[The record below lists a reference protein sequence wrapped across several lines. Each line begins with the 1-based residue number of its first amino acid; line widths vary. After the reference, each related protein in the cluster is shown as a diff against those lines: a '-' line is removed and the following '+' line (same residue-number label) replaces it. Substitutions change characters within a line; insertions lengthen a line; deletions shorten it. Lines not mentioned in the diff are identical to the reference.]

1 MRAAWERCIEQEI
14 RGWNE
19 RWLSRFSPLIF
30 PAIQSSSNASN
41 AEAKAISGLN
51 HPHICVL
58 HDIGQ
63 QDGIDYLVMECV
75 EGETLEKRLERGP
88 LPLEQVVKL
97 RGAGGRRAGQGASKA
112 YTCFLRN
119 QRAKSVIGATES
131 KSSFMKEQTDDTDSG
146 HHTVHL
152 CRGY

>member
-75 EGETLEKRLERGP
+75 EGETLEKRLEKGP
-88 LPLEQVVKL
+88 LPLEQVVKY
-97 RGAGGRRAGQGASKA
+97 GAQVADGLDKARRRHILAFSATKERSLSLA
-112 YTCFLRN
+112 PLSRN
-119 QRAKSVIGATES
+119 QV
-131 KSSFMKEQTDDTDSG
+131 
-146 HHTVHL
+146 L
-152 CRGY
+152 